1 MKRIGFFR
9 QRLASA
15 RRQRGVAMV
24 EFAIGAPVLLLLLLA
39 VGEFGRMLSQYNQ
52 LMQSSRDS
60 ARYVAGAAWNR
71 TLGKID
77 LTALTTPAKN
87 LAVYG
92 KPTAGGTPAVTG
104 LTTGSVTVSEVGTEH
119 IQITIRHTFVPVIGS
134 VMPTFY
140 GDDIPLNIELVATTV
155 MRVL

>member
-1 MKRIGFFR
+1 MKTSAFFR
-9 QRLASA
+9 QRLAAA

-52 LMQSSRDS
+52 LMQASRDS
-60 ARYVAGAAWNR
+60 ARYVAGSAWNR
-71 TLGKID
+71 AQGKID
-77 LTALTTPAKN
+77 LTALMTPAKN
-87 LAVYG
+87 IAVYG
-92 KPTAGGTPAVTG
+92 SPTAGGTPAIAG
-104 LTTGSVTVSEVGTEH
+104 LAPGSVTVSPVGTEH
-119 IQITIRHTFVPVIGS
+119 IQVTIRHTFVPVIGN

>member
-1 MKRIGFFR
+1 MKKIGFFR
-9 QRLASA
+9 PQQASA

-71 TLGKID
+71 TLGQID
-77 LTALTTPAKN
+77 LTGLATPAKN

-92 KPTAGGTPAVTG
+92 KPMAGGTPAVTG
-104 LTTGSVTVSEVGTEH
+104 LVPASVTVSQVGTEH
-119 IQITIRHTFVPVIGS
+119 IQVTIRHTFVPVIGS